1 MKMKE
6 TIKEKAIRKMVEWI
20 VDIFMPDPFGG
31 PKMKRSMKKEL
42 KTERKGFE
50 EQLK

>member
-6 TIKEKAIRKMVEWI
+6 TIKEKAIRKTVEWFM
-20 VDIFMPDPFGG
+20 DIFMPDPFGG
-31 PKMKRSMKKEL
+31 SEMKRRMKKEL

-50 EQLK
+50 EQR